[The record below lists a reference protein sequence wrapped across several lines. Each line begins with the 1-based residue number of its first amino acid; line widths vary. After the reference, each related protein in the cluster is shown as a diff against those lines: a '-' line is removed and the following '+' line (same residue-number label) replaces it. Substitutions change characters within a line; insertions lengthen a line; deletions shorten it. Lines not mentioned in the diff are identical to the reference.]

1 MVPYFSGQ
9 SGTWYDISR
18 TTAAVAT
25 NSFGLV
31 GVTCSV
37 AMYTYFFLLW
47 LSKVCFVFWF
57 LPDGYVR
64 VAGTRDER
72 LLKQY
77 HNSSLFSACDTPPD
91 IKSTV
96 VPKGNLV
103 LMYLSLSLYLH
114 HGITY
119 LLYVSYVN

>member
-37 AMYTYFFLLW
+37 AMYTYVFF
-47 LSKVCFVFWF
+47 SPFFGFQKSV
-57 LPDGYVR
+57 
-64 VAGTRDER
+64 
-72 LLKQY
+72 
-77 HNSSLFSACDTPPD
+77 LFSGFCPTA
-91 IKSTV
+91 
-96 VPKGNLV
+96 
-103 LMYLSLSLYLH
+103 
-114 HGITY
+114 TY
-119 LLYVSYVN
+119 E